1 MNEQEKDLNYIF
13 NEVPIYSKETFTILS
28 KQDELLYK
36 IDRKELTRFFKYI
49 NTHSNKLITNCIW
62 CNKEFSF
69 NYNYNLYLMD
79 CEDYIIE
86 CNNIRI
92 AFPEG
97 DGVEI
102 SLSNGQLWG
111 LVNSQIL
118 QKDLIE
124 RNYYLTYFISC
135 NNNANHIYS
144 MNLLIRVEKDKFIVT
159 KVGQYPTML
168 SVKGFDF
175 DKYKKQLKRYNAY
188 EDYKNADLSMANNF
202 HAGAYTYLRRV
213 YEKQL
218 NYYVEK
224 DKPVLTDDRTETK
237 IKSVKNNFDP
247 RIHEHL
253 KNLYSIL
260 SIGIHELD
268 EEESKDYYEYL
279 RAMIDMQLQYEKAK
293 DEEDKQTKSLSTKIS
308 NIVNA
313 LNKRK
318 SKNDTNDS

>member
-1 MNEQEKDLNYIF
+1 M
-13 NEVPIYSKETFTILS
+13 PMYSKETFTILS
-28 KQDELLYK
+28 KQDQLIYK
-36 IDRKELTRFFKYI
+36 IDKMELMRFFKYI
-49 NTHSNKLITNCIW
+49 NTDTGKIITNCIW

-69 NYNYNLYLMD
+69 NYNCNTYLMD
-79 CEDYIIE
+79 SEDYIRE
-86 CNNIRI
+86 CSDIRI

-97 DGVEI
+97 DGLKI
-102 SLSNGQLWG
+102 SLTNGHIWG
-111 LVNSQIL
+111 FVNQQIL
-118 QKDLIE
+118 QEDLIE
-124 RNYYLTYFISC
+124 RNYYLTYYISC
-135 NNNANHIYS
+135 NNNPTHLYS
-144 MNLLIRVEKDKFIVT
+144 LNLLVRVQKDKLIVT

-175 DKYKKQLKRYNAY
+175 DKYKKQLKRYDAY

-224 DKPVLTDDRTETK
+224 DKPVLTDNRTETK
-237 IKSVKNNFDP
+237 IKAVKSNFDP

-253 KNLYSIL
+253 NNLYSIL

-279 RAMIDMQLQYEKAK
+279 KAMIDMQLQYEKAK

-318 SKNDTNDS
+318 SKNDKIDS